1 MSLSFSRRK
10 PGIKSLAKPLASQT
24 HMAQRLL
31 PILWF
36 GSDRSPSARHTA
48 NTTEI
53 STLPSGPFIVDHA
66 IAFSKP
72 RVRMH
77 YTALYNV
84 EMADNG
90 VEPRTSTPLIM
101 QTFPMPT
108 PHLSQLASVI
118 LRVCSIAHRGNWV
131 ASVALDLLCDSAY
144 SFAQLSSSFLFTCNW
159 TSPKSHW
166 AALVTLTKKGRK
178 VSKAWWGWRK
188 LEHFTALMRRSL
200 TDKRHTASF
209 VGSRLM
215 SHQVPNGNSLSPR
228 QLDPISHS
236 PQQYLY
242 IVVLSSSFIW

>member
-1 MSLSFSRRK
+1 MVSLQ
-10 PGIKSLAKPLASQT
+10 ASCQD
-24 HMAQRLL
+24 ALY
-31 PILWF
+31 
-36 GSDRSPSARHTA
+36 
-48 NTTEI
+48 
-53 STLPSGPFIVDHA
+53 STLQ
-66 IAFSKP
+66 
-72 RVRMH
+72 RW
-77 YTALYNV
+77 
-84 EMADNG
+84 NG
-90 VEPRTSTPLIM
+90 WQWCRTSHIHTSNHANIPNAHTP
-101 QTFPMPT
+101 
-108 PHLSQLASVI
+108 SCQLASVI

-131 ASVALDLLCDSAY
+131 ASVALDLLCDRAY

-209 VGSRLM
+209 LGSRLM